1 MQIHENN
8 ISEKILAA
16 AKLLFIK
23 QGYKKTTIRQIVKE
37 SGVLTGSIY
46 HFYKNKE
53 DIFRVLLLL
62 IMKQGTILMDK
73 YFADESPAFKYAA
86 INIVGIKAAES
97 NEFVRESY
105 YECYTSNIV
114 FEQMVEYITDVSERM
129 LRYKTPDYTHED
141 YYIKTLLIRGAMR
154 SCIAKFYFRQSIQS
168 IPSKKCAETLTRMS
182 LSQFGFDE
190 LEIKNVLMRIE
201 KLDKSLSDIAHI
213 LIKESINI

>member
-62 IMKQGTILMDK
+62 IMKQGTILMDE

-141 YYIKTLLIRGAMR
+141 YYVRTLLIRGAMR
-154 SCIAKFYFRQSIQS
+154 SCIAKFYFRQPISS
-168 IPSKKCAETLTRMS
+168 EKCAEMLTKMS

-201 KLDKSLSDIAHI
+201 SLDKSLSDIAHR
-213 LIKESINI
+213 LIRDSINI